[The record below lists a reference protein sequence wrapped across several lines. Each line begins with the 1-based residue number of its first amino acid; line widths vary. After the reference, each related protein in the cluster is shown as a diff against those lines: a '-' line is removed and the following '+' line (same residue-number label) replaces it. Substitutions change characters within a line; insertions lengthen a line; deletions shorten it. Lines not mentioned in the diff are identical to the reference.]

1 MMKRQL
7 IVSAAA
13 FLLRNAL
20 PVESLVDSAAS
31 WVKHSCLLRLVFP
44 GGCPILASR
53 KGAGDLVG
61 VILLAWL
68 VNVLLLGAV
77 AQFTKSSCAVARI
90 LLGGLLGAAVTSM
103 SLLPNAAYLHT
114 HLARACILLLMCVAA
129 FGLHRKLIWQF
140 GLFALLHFSVGGLTA
155 QTSDPIRVVLGALGL
170 SLACLLTREKKQLVP
185 IELSYGENHL
195 KVTALYDTG
204 NTLVDPITGQG
215 VMILDAPSAQ
225 KLTGLTLEQLNT
237 PVESLG
243 VLPGLRLIPYHTVG
257 NSGFLLALRLA
268 NAKIENRMENITVA
282 FSVQSFGKN
291 YQALTGGRV

>member
-1 MMKRQL
+1 M
-7 IVSAAA
+7 
-13 FLLRNAL
+13 
-20 PVESLVDSAAS
+20 
-31 WVKHSCLLRLVFP
+31 
-44 GGCPILASR
+44 
-53 KGAGDLVG
+53 
-61 VILLAWL
+61 ILLAWL

-90 LLGGLLGAAVTSM
+90 LLGGLLGAAVTGM

-140 GLFALLHFSVGGLTA
+140 ALFALLHFSVGGLTA

-215 VMILDAPSAQ
+215 VLILDAPSAQ
-225 KLTGLTLEQLNT
+225 KLTGLTLEQLNA

-243 VLPGLRLIPYHTVG
+243 MLPGLRLIPYHTVG
-257 NSGFLLALRLA
+257 NSGFLLALRLKMRKFKTGRRA
-268 NAKIENRMENITVA
+268 SQQLFRRKA
-282 FSVQSFGKN
+282 SGK
-291 YQALTGGRV
+291 TIRH